1 MKRNNMKKRL
11 CMALCALFSAQ
22 SKNADAGYRY
32 NFGEHLYKIVAR
44 KDDELTDLEKKIE
57 KGPVPLT
64 EFYDEKG
71 DSDIPKGKDMKEGDK
86 NAVYKIELNPMKK
99 QGYRDIVT
107 ENNKNSLVDLRKYFE
122 YARHPVFF
130 KFLNSIL
137 HAKTSKKESRESI
150 IDDLTKTLD
159 MYYRISTVFDRILK
173 LSGGLAAITVAAT
186 VGGVAAVQWRKFR
199 SRVAED
205 RRKDDL
211 LHERKIKAQKD
222 YDQKMKDMLGHSSID
237 YTKKWRLIEN
247 NINNLKAQ
255 SPHNE
260 SAINAF
266 IDHIRGFYL
275 SNQENG
281 KGECMLLS
289 PHGTPGCGKTSF
301 CLKLAKEL
309 GAENPVI
316 IGPADFDLEHKTLSV
331 NQQIRGTWWE
341 GSEERG
347 YLAYGKLV
355 GALKHNKHPIIIIDE
370 LDKLP
375 KGVLSVL
382 WDAADTGRINVAG
395 EDIICDGAIFLLPCN
410 FSLIDPENYPN
421 DKAMVGKSLA
431 SRITDIEFKTP
442 IKESYRIA
450 FNKELKNIAAST
462 KKEYEINLEY
472 DKEFIDLLSQKCV
485 EKDDG
490 YRSVSFYKRL
500 IKSAIELKY
509 QEISKLGETD
519 NISKFKLDFDKD
531 KKDTIICNLID

>member
-1 MKRNNMKKRL
+1 MKKRL
-11 CMALCALFSAQ
+11 CMALCALFSTQ

-32 NFGEHLYKIVAR
+32 DFGEHLYKIVAR

-71 DSDIPKGKDMKEGDK
+71 DSDIPKGKEVKKGDK
-86 NAVYKIELNPMKK
+86 NAVYKIELNPMKS
-99 QGYRDIVT
+99 QRHRDIVT

-137 HAKTSKKESRESI
+137 HAKTSKKESRENI
-150 IDDLTKTLD
+150 IDELTQTLD
-159 MYYRISTVFDRILK
+159 AYYRISTVFDRILK

-247 NINNLKAQ
+247 NINNLKSQ

-281 KGECMLLS
+281 KGERMLLS

-301 CLKLAKEL
+301 FLELMKNL
-309 GAENPVI
+309 GAEQPVI
-316 IGPADFDLEHKTLSV
+316 IGPADFDVDHKIFKRQPASERKMAYRLE
-331 NQQIRGTWWE
+331 
-341 GSEERG
+341 
-347 YLAYGKLV
+347 
-355 GALKHNKHPIIIIDE
+355 
-370 LDKLP
+370 
-375 KGVLSVL
+375 
-382 WDAADTGRINVAG
+382 
-395 EDIICDGAIFLLPCN
+395 
-410 FSLIDPENYPN
+410 
-421 DKAMVGKSLA
+421 
-431 SRITDIEFKTP
+431 
-442 IKESYRIA
+442 
-450 FNKELKNIAAST
+450 
-462 KKEYEINLEY
+462 
-472 DKEFIDLLSQKCV
+472 
-485 EKDDG
+485 
-490 YRSVSFYKRL
+490 
-500 IKSAIELKY
+500 
-509 QEISKLGETD
+509 
-519 NISKFKLDFDKD
+519 
-531 KKDTIICNLID
+531 

>member
-1 MKRNNMKKRL
+1 M
-11 CMALCALFSAQ
+11 
-22 SKNADAGYRY
+22 
-32 NFGEHLYKIVAR
+32 
-44 KDDELTDLEKKIE
+44 
-57 KGPVPLT
+57 
-64 EFYDEKG
+64 
-71 DSDIPKGKDMKEGDK
+71 
-86 NAVYKIELNPMKK
+86 
-99 QGYRDIVT
+99 
-107 ENNKNSLVDLRKYFE
+107 
-122 YARHPVFF
+122 
-130 KFLNSIL
+130 
-137 HAKTSKKESRESI
+137 
-150 IDDLTKTLD
+150 
-159 MYYRISTVFDRILK
+159 
-173 LSGGLAAITVAAT
+173 
-186 VGGVAAVQWRKFR
+186 QWRKFR

-222 YDQKMKDMLGHSSID
+222 YDQKMKDMLGNSSID

-247 NINNLKAQ
+247 NINNLKSQ

-410 FSLIDPENYPN
+410 FSLIDPANYPN

-431 SRITDIEFKTP
+431 SRITDIKFNTP
-442 IKESYRIA
+442 TKESYSIT
-450 FNKELKNIAAST
+450 FNKELKKISEST

-472 DKEFIDLLSQKCV
+472 DKEFVDLLSQKCV

-531 KKDTIICNLID
+531 KNDTIICNLID